1 MANAI
6 VTMIAITR
14 CLQGSMANG
23 EYICEIDG
31 NCAGI
36 KEIGGRIRE
45 WNWKLELLINKDKI
59 GFLLKLRLY

>member
-1 MANAI
+1 MMANAI
-6 VTMIAITR
+6 ATMIAITR

-45 WNWKLELLINKDKI
+45 
-59 GFLLKLRLY
+59 

>member
-6 VTMIAITR
+6 ATMILITR
-14 CLQGSMANG
+14 GLRCTLADG

-31 NCAGI
+31 NCTGI

-45 WNWKLELLINKDKI
+45 
-59 GFLLKLRLY
+59 